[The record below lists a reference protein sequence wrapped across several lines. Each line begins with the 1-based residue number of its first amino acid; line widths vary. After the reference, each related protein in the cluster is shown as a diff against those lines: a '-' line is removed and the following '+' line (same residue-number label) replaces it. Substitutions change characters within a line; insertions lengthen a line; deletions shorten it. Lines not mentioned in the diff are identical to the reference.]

1 MLVTVFI
8 MLSFPDQ
15 GCGMLFHLFK
25 SASVSLQHWSHGS
38 YSLLGQFHPMME
50 TFVNESLYLGFAF
63 RYSSQ
68 GMSVEAIEVK
78 QDWPYVHCDVRGR
91 VTWEFVV
98 PPSVPFVCLKFF
110 IVFAKWRL
118 GCMCECG
125 KITQAHL
132 AWIKHVSET
141 VSLFSGLLWSGDQ
154 FHGDQHGNHRWSG
167 FWDCILPGNPV
178 VWSSLSSVS
187 CSLFM
192 VCRFSGGLPVPGE
205 KLMDGVRTPCSL
217 VLRSSVYWFSFFNL
231 NEVLPS
237 REYRLQFN

>member
-8 MLSFPDQ
+8 MLSFPDR

-25 SASVSLQHWSHGS
+25 AASVSLQHWSHRS
-38 YSLLGQFHPMME
+38 YSLLVQFHPMME

-118 GCMCECG
+118 GCTCECG

-141 VSLFSGLLWSGDQ
+141 VSLCFQGCYDLVTSFMETNMGIIAGVAFGIAFSQVILWSGLA
-154 FHGDQHGNHRWSG
+154 FPLSPAHFSWSA
-167 FWDCILPGNPV
+167 D
-178 VWSSLSSVS
+178 SLAA
-187 CSLFM
+187 SLCLGKSWWM
-192 VCRFSGGLPVPGE
+192 GSEL
-205 KLMDGVRTPCSL
+205 LAH
-217 VLRSSVYWFSFFNL
+217 
-231 NEVLPS
+231 
-237 REYRLQFN
+237 